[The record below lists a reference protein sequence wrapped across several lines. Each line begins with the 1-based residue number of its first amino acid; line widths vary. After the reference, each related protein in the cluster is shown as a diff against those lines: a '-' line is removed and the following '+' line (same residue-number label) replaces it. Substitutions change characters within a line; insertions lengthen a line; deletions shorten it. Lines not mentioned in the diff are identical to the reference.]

1 MQIDTLKKWLKN
13 VLMAFV
19 LLHLAGCTSDNLE
32 KMIPADA
39 TGVVSIDLPGI
50 LKHAGIHDLENIFES
65 FPQKSCLSKT
75 RLVERTYSPWNM
87 FGFVED
93 SA

>member
-1 MQIDTLKKWLKN
+1 MEIKCVCVYVYTYIFRKN
-13 VLMAFV
+13 LINTHIYVL
-19 LLHLAGCTSDNLE
+19 
-32 KMIPADA
+32 
-39 TGVVSIDLPGI
+39 
-50 LKHAGIHDLENIFES
+50 HDLENIFES

-93 SA
+93 IA